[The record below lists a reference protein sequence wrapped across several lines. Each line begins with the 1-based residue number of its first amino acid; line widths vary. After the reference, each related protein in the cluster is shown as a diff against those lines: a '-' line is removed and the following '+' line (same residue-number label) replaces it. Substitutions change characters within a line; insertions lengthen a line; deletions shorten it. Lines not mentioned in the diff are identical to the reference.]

1 MLTKAQVKRRLKK
14 GVALFLRIPL
24 KNKEFSIL
32 SNNCWGGTVYDRYAL
47 PYRTPT
53 IGLWIPPED
62 YIKLLEN
69 PKFYFNNELKQINYR
84 ESHVADLLIERKK
97 SGRYDFDLD
106 DLIIGRVVDV
116 DIVFIHYKT
125 FDDAKKKWDRRK
137 QRINWDNL
145 VVKFNDQNEC
155 KTEDYQSFLQL
166 PYKNKLFF
174 TAREEWCTE
183 PYCIFL
189 KQYAND
195 GYVVNDTTHG
205 DVPLDLTNYLNG
217 IFKNNKTGCSVI

>member
-1 MLTKAQVKRRLKK
+1 MLTKAQIKRRLQK

-24 KNKEFSIL
+24 NNKDFSIL
-32 SNNCWGGTVYDRYAL
+32 SNNCWGGRVYDRYSL

-53 IGLWIPPED
+53 IGLWIPPKD
-62 YIKLLEN
+62 YIKLLKK
-69 PKFYFNNELKQINYR
+69 PKSYCNSQLRQINYR

-106 DLIIGRVVDV
+106 DLIIGRVEDV

-125 FDDAKKKWDRRK
+125 FDDAKTKWDRRK

-155 KTEDYQSFLQL
+155 KTEDYQAFLQL

-174 TAREEWCTE
+174 TAREEWCAE

-189 KQYAND
+189 KQYAKD
-195 GYVVNDTTHG
+195 GYVLSDTNHG
-205 DVPLDLTNYLNG
+205 DVPLDLTYFLNG
-217 IFKNNKTGCSVI
+217 IFKN

>member
-1 MLTKAQVKRRLKK
+1 MLTKAQIKRRLKK

-32 SNNCWGGTVYDRYAL
+32 SNNCWGGVVYDRYAL

-62 YIKLLEN
+62 YIKLLKE
-69 PKFYFNNELKQINYR
+69 PKVYLYSELRQINYR

-106 DLIIGRVVDV
+106 DLIIGRVEDV

-125 FDDAKKKWDRRK
+125 FDDAKTKWDRRK

-155 KTEDYQSFLQL
+155 KTEDYQAFLQL

-183 PYCIFL
+183 PYCIYL
-189 KQYAND
+189 KQYANA

-217 IFKNNKTGCSVI
+217 IFKK

>member
-1 MLTKAQVKRRLKK
+1 MLTRAQIKRRLKK

-32 SNNCWGGTVYDRYAL
+32 SNNCWGGVVYDRYAL

-62 YIKLLEN
+62 YIKLLKN
-69 PKFYFNNELKQINYR
+69 PKFYFNSEIKQINYR

-97 SGRYDFDLD
+97 SGRYDFHLD

-125 FDDAKKKWDRRK
+125 FDDYIKKSAIPSLLGISSDKYRL
-137 QRINWDNL
+137 IT
-145 VVKFNDQNEC
+145 QNSITEE
-155 KTEDYQSFLQL
+155 KTQKYSETPLEKR
-166 PYKNKLFF
+166 PP
-174 TAREEWCTE
+174 T
-183 PYCIFL
+183 CIR
-189 KQYAND
+189 Y
-195 GYVVNDTTHG
+195 
-205 DVPLDLTNYLNG
+205 
-217 IFKNNKTGCSVI
+217 